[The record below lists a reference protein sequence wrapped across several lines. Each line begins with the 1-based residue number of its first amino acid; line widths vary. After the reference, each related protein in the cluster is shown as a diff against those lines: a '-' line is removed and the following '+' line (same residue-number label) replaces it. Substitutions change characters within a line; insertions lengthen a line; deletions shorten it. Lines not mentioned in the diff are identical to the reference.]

1 MSSEHTKGPWKV
13 NRHTHIRGELWL
25 SILGGAWDITHNG
38 ASRPGVIADAKY
50 SAMSDAENE
59 ANARRIVACVNACE
73 GLPTETLEAA
83 GLGKGVLD
91 HLKAERDAL
100 REQIAFLE
108 HFADAPD
115 MKTGKNTRDI
125 LRSQNAELVEALN
138 ELLYGTDCYLD
149 TESRSVFHFTTE
161 QLAQARSA
169 LAKAKP

>member
-1 MSSEHTKGPWKV
+1 MSSEHTPGPWRVVSWPV
-13 NRHTHIRGELWL
+13 NKLVEYAIRGAEPV
-25 SILGGAWDITHNG
+25 ATMARYNG
-38 ASRPGVIADAKY
+38 A
-50 SAMSDAENE
+50 E

-125 LRSQNAELVEALN
+125 LRSQNAELVEALSIIAG
-138 ELLYGTDCYLD
+138 EPRQDD
-149 TESRSVFHFTTE
+149 TYAGMDKVEIARSV
-161 QLAQARSA
+161 LARV
-169 LAKAKP
+169 KP